1 MSYLGGDEFRAWAY
15 RQRLTEEEAVSHQ
28 ERAAFRPSM
37 DEIIEK
43 VASRFEVSRES
54 VVRTTRGGSHN
65 VPCWVAMYLCQEV
78 GGCRLVEITSYF
90 GLKRTGSIPT
100 AINKLKQLM
109 NQDETLMRMPDE
121 LK

>member
-1 MSYLGGDEFRAWAY
+1 LKDQYKVYVELGVDEEIRRFYGKGNIMPYLGSDEFRARAY

-37 DEIIEK
+37 DEIIDRVA

-65 VPCWVAMYLCQEV
+65 VPLWVAMY
-78 GGCRLVEITSYF
+78 
-90 GLKRTGSIPT
+90 
-100 AINKLKQLM
+100 
-109 NQDETLMRMPDE
+109 
-121 LK
+121 